1 MGIQPRLNRFDLSM
15 IVISLVIGMGIFGSP
30 SDVAVKAGSAPVFF
44 GAWIFGGVVTL
55 CGALTFAEIGA
66 RYPTTGGFYKVFS
79 FCFHPA
85 FAFMINWVLVISNAA
100 SVAAVALLG
109 AEYINPILLPHN
121 LQNSTGTKLTT
132 IATVLVLYGI
142 NFLGIKLSAQTQNV
156 LTIFKVG
163 MILLLCTVVF
173 KSDAHAVNPVAAI
186 PHTGSVITAFGLS
199 MVAVFFTYTGYAQTI
214 NFGGDI
220 INAKKN
226 IPKAIFFGM
235 GTVIALYLV
244 INYAYYYVLGIGGL
258 QQNHTLAATLA
269 GVIFGATGYKVTSIM
284 MFVSVVAYVN
294 VNIMSSPRV
303 YYAMAEDGIL
313 PPIFK
318 RINPKTQ
325 VQEFGMSFFVVAI
338 LIILFFVGSF
348 SDMLKYVMFFELI
361 GISFA
366 AIAIF
371 ILRKKTKDLDVSD
384 IYTIKWFPLIPIV
397 FILAYW
403 FVTIN
408 IFITFKENPFAAF
421 WCLAAYALGL
431 AIYYISKP
439 KQKPLSPDN

>member
-1 MGIQPRLNRFDLSM
+1 
-15 IVISLVIGMGIFGSP
+15 
-30 SDVAVKAGSAPVFF
+30 
-44 GAWIFGGVVTL
+44 
-55 CGALTFAEIGA
+55 
-66 RYPTTGGFYKVFS
+66 
-79 FCFHPA
+79 
-85 FAFMINWVLVISNAA
+85 
-100 SVAAVALLG
+100 
-109 AEYINPILLPHN
+109 
-121 LQNSTGTKLTT
+121 
-132 IATVLVLYGI
+132 
-142 NFLGIKLSAQTQNV
+142 
-156 LTIFKVG
+156 
-163 MILLLCTVVF
+163 
-173 KSDAHAVNPVAAI
+173 
-186 PHTGSVITAFGLS
+186 
-199 MVAVFFTYTGYAQTI
+199 
-214 NFGGDI
+214 
-220 INAKKN
+220 
-226 IPKAIFFGM
+226 
-235 GTVIALYLV
+235 LYLA

-269 GVIFGATGYKVTSIM
+269 GVIFGATGYKITSIL

-294 VNIMSSPRV
+294 VNIMSSPRI

-318 RINPKTQ
+318 RLNPKTQ

-366 AIAIF
+366 AISIF
-371 ILRKKTKDLDVSD
+371 ILRKKTKHLDVSD
-384 IYTIKWFPLIPIV
+384 IYTIKWFPLIPII

-431 AIYYISKP
+431 AIYYIGKR
-439 KQKPLSPDN
+439 KQKPLSPDS